1 LGFEENKMEF
11 AGSSPQEKRIQ
22 CGLSLPSTCAFLNF
36 SKFEAD
42 SEWAKGISG
51 HTSLLVEKF

>member
-1 LGFEENKMEF
+1 MEF
-11 AGSSPQEKRIQ
+11 AGSSPQEKRIP
-22 CGLSLPSTCAFLNF
+22 CGLSLPSTYAFLNF

-42 SEWAKGISG
+42 SKLAKGISG